1 MSVTPSSC
9 QQTILLCKSLSTQ
22 VERGERH
29 PRVVRLNDVQVVSI
43 VGHRAVGWSRPKL
56 VKRMGNVY
64 QTTLILDPDDRLFE
78 GESTRHVFLKKQ
90 AHDLALSSLHFLR
103 HNDGKILS
111 RQCAVLKCTLHRIVI
126 SNGNG
131 PQTHFPGR
139 LQDIADRALRIPC
152 ILRMHVQIH
161 VYPTTP
167 SADSFPARRL

>member
-78 GESTRHVFLKKQ
+78 GESTRHVFLKKE
-90 AHDLALSSLHFLR
+90 AHHLALSSLHFLR

-111 RQCAVLKCTLHRIVI
+111 RQCAGLKCTLHRIVI
-126 SNGNG
+126 SY
-131 PQTHFPGR
+131 THLRAHETVLDLVCR
-139 LQDIADRALRIPC
+139 LLLEKKKKKKKQKKL
-152 ILRMHVQIH
+152 L
-161 VYPTTP
+161 
-167 SADSFPARRL
+167 